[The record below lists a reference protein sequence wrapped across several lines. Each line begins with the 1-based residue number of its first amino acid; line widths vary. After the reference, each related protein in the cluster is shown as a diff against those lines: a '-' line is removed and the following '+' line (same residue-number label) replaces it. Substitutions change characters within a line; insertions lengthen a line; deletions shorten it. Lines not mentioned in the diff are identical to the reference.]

1 MGFPSVS
8 DVRAWCQIS
17 AASLTDVQLKQVVD
31 AEQANQAMYCR
42 VPTTG
47 DPPALD
53 PDAWPAALSQAIY
66 RRVAR
71 EVAGRGIP
79 LGLIADL
86 ASESGAQRLSTFDA
100 EVERLEGPY
109 RIVVFG

>member
-1 MGFPSVS
+1 MGFPAVS

-17 AASLTDVQLKQVVD
+17 AASLTDAQLQQVVD
-31 AEQANQAMYCR
+31 AEQANQALYCR

-47 DPPALD
+47 DPPVLD
-53 PDAWPAALSQAIY
+53 PSSWPAALSQAIY

-71 EVAGRGIP
+71 EVAGRGVP
-79 LGLIADL
+79 LGLVGDP
-86 ASESGAQRLSTFDA
+86 ASEAGALRLATFDA

-109 RIVVFG
+109 RMVVFG